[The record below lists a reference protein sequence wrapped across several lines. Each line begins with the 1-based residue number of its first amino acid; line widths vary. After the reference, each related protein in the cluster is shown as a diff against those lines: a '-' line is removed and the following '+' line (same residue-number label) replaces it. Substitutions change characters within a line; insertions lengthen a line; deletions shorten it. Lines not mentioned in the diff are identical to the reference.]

1 MTATLSPPA
10 EGSTEDRVGAVE
22 AAGVEYL
29 PEEARDSGPR
39 NLAAVFLGANLTWTN
54 VVFGAFAILF
64 GLSFWQ
70 TVTSMAVGT
79 AVGTLAVLPTAV
91 IGPRTGT
98 NMTVSSGAFF
108 GIRGRFIGS
117 GLALAIALGFAAV
130 TVWTSGDAIVAAGH
144 RLLGTPE
151 SDIVHAVAY
160 AAVAALMV
168 TVALYGHATI
178 VAIQKVVVPIVGGL
192 MIIGVFAF
200 AGGFDPGAS
209 GGEYVL
215 GGFWQTWALSAVLF
229 AAAPISY
236 GPTIGDYTRRI
247 SSIRF
252 SNRQICTALGV
263 GMFIGVLL
271 PSLFGAFT
279 AMTFTN
285 PTDSYIDD
293 LVAASPAWYVL
304 PIVVISLFGGMSQG
318 VLCVYASGLDLEGLT
333 PRLKR
338 TQTTIITAAIAIAL
352 LYIGVFVF
360 DAIDSVTAM
369 TVALNAVI
377 TPWVAILAIGAL
389 RTKTYDPVDL
399 QAFAQGRRGGRY
411 WFTGGWNM
419 PAVIAWTVGA
429 TFGLLAVNTALY
441 VGPLADIAGGVDLST
456 IGSAALAG
464 LIYVAA
470 SLPSRRKS
478 ACRSGVSDTFAS
490 ARQLAQARPTAGHRL
505 VAGVGQDLEHR
516 PPGGVELGRRDP
528 AAGQPDS
535 AGRDRGVVAVL
546 ASPRRCRCRS
556 VR

>member
-1 MTATLSPPA
+1 VTATLPA
-10 EGSTEDRVGAVE
+10 PAVEPAEDRVGAIE

-39 NLAAVFLGANLTWTN
+39 NLSAVFLGANLTWTN

-70 TVTSMAVGT
+70 TVSSMAVGT
-79 AVGTLAVLPTAV
+79 VVGTLAVLPTAI

-117 GLALAIALGFAAV
+117 GLALAIALAFAAV
-130 TVWTSGDAIVAAGH
+130 TVWTSGDALVAAGH
-144 RLLGTPE
+144 RLLDTPE
-151 SDIVHAVAY
+151 GDIVHAVAY

-178 VAIQKVVVPIVGGL
+178 IAIQKVVVPVVGGL
-192 MIIGVFAF
+192 MIVGVFAF
-200 AGGFDPGAS
+200 ADGFDPSGS
-209 GGEYVL
+209 GGEYAL

-247 SSIRF
+247 SPIRF
-252 SNRQICTALGV
+252 SDKHICTALGI

-279 AMTFTN
+279 ALTFAN
-285 PTDSYIDD
+285 PTDSYVDD
-293 LVAASPAWYVL
+293 LVAASPAAYVL
-304 PIVVISLFGGMSQG
+304 PIVVISMFGGMSQG
-318 VLCVYASGLDLEGLT
+318 VLCIYASGLDLEGLA
-333 PRLKR
+333 PRMKR
-338 TQTTIITAAIAIAL
+338 TQTTIITAVVAIAL
-352 LYIGVFVF
+352 LYVGVFVF

-369 TVALNAVI
+369 TVALNALI

-389 RTKTYDPVDL
+389 RTKAYDPVDL
-399 QAFAQGRRGGRY
+399 QAFAHGRRGGRY

-419 PAVIAWTVGA
+419 PAVIAWVVGA
-429 TFGLLAVNTALY
+429 TFGLLTVNTTLY

-456 IGSAALAG
+456 IGSAALAA
-464 LIYVAA
+464 LIYYA
-470 SLPSRRKS
+470 SPLLASRRKS
-478 ACRSGVSDTFAS
+478 THS
-490 ARQLAQARPTAGHRL
+490 RP
-505 VAGVGQDLEHR
+505 
-516 PPGGVELGRRDP
+516 
-528 AAGQPDS
+528 
-535 AGRDRGVVAVL
+535 
-546 ASPRRCRCRS
+546 
-556 VR
+556 

>member
-1 MTATLSPPA
+1 MTATLPA
-10 EGSTEDRVGAVE
+10 PAAESTQDRVGAIEV
-22 AAGVEYL
+22 AGVEYL

-39 NLAAVFLGANLTWTN
+39 NLSAVFLGANLTWTN

-70 TVTSMAVGT
+70 TVTSMVVGI
-79 AVGTLAVLPTAV
+79 AVGTLAVLPTAI

-144 RLLGTPE
+144 RLLGSPVN
-151 SDIVHAVAY
+151 DVVHAVAY

-178 VAIQKVVVPIVGGL
+178 VAIQKAVVPVVGGL
-192 MIIGVFAF
+192 MIVGVFAF

-209 GGEYVL
+209 GGEYAL

-247 SSIRF
+247 SPNRF
-252 SNRQICTALGV
+252 SDKRICTALGI

-279 AMTFTN
+279 AMTFAN

-318 VLCVYASGLDLEGLT
+318 VLCVYASGLDLEGLA

-338 TQTTIITAAIAIAL
+338 TQTTIITAAVAIAL
-352 LYIGVFVF
+352 LYVGVFVF

-389 RTKTYDPVDL
+389 RTKAYDPVDL
-399 QAFAQGRRGGRY
+399 QAFAHGRCGGRY
-411 WFTGGWNM
+411 WFSGGWNA
-419 PAVIAWTVGA
+419 PAVIAWLVGA
-429 TFGLLAVNTALY
+429 SFGMLTVNTTLY
-441 VGPLADIAGGVDLST
+441 VGPLAEIAAGVDLST

-464 LIYVAA
+464 SIYLAL
-470 SLPSRRKS
+470 SPNRSR
-478 ACRSGVSDTFAS
+478 
-490 ARQLAQARPTAGHRL
+490 Q
-505 VAGVGQDLEHR
+505 
-516 PPGGVELGRRDP
+516 
-528 AAGQPDS
+528 QPH
-535 AGRDRGVVAVL
+535 
-546 ASPRRCRCRS
+546 
-556 VR
+556 